1 MGKRLTHSWTY
12 LFWVESKKCEF
23 VPMDF
28 EIETKMVDQF
38 FNFYI
43 AIVGFKPK
51 TRRNSFGPSSSNHQK
66 RKIQNF
72 PTLSTISFLVTTQ
85 R

>member
-23 VPMDF
+23 VHMDF

-38 FNFYI
+38 FNFYF

-51 TRRNSFGPSSSNHQK
+51 NEK
-66 RKIQNF
+66 K
-72 PTLSTISFLVTTQ
+72 
-85 R
+85 

>member
-38 FNFYI
+38 FNFFFFLFCNR
-43 AIVGFKPK
+43 GFQTKNEK
-51 TRRNSFGPSSSNHQK
+51 K
-66 RKIQNF
+66 
-72 PTLSTISFLVTTQ
+72 
-85 R
+85 